1 MPKTMRTPPKS
12 TRSSENTASPTA
24 CLVKQSSLS
33 SFFDPVN
40 KKRSKPDIADD
51 VDDEA
56 PAASDPLGLL
66 MSMMEKNHAEITRK
80 MDTNHNDVTSK
91 ISAIGGNLEVLES
104 TVAKATSDIS
114 AIQQKMDEI
123 DQDKL
128 DSHMI
133 INGADTSQVDANK
146 NDMKQFAIN
155 LIHSFQ
161 IPIDASDVDQAYA
174 FPVATTKRRIV
185 VVFRSSAVKSG
196 VMAAKRASTDERSLY
211 FDHRVTA
218 VNGEL
223 LRQLRQLAKTN
234 GGRAFL
240 YGGRV
245 YYQKP
250 PNTRIRINSLEDI
263 NNLKKSTQ

>member
-1 MPKTMRTPPKS
+1 MRTPPR
-12 TRSSENTASPTA
+12 TSSSSGNAASPTSG
-24 CLVKQSSLS
+24 LVKQSSLS

-51 VDDEA
+51 VDDVA
-56 PAASDPLGLL
+56 PADASDPLRLL
-66 MSMMEKNHAEITRK
+66 MSMMEKNHAEISTK
-80 MDTNHNDVTSK
+80 MDSNHNDVTSK
-91 ISAIGGNLEVLES
+91 ISAIGVNFEVLEA

-114 AIQQKMDEI
+114 AIQRKMDEI

-128 DSHMI
+128 DSHMV
-133 INGADTSQVDANK
+133 INGTVTSQVDASK
-146 NDMKQFAIN
+146 NDMKQFAID

-161 IPIDASDVDQAYA
+161 ISLEASDVDQAYA
-174 FPVATTKRRIV
+174 FPVATIKRRIV
-185 VVFRSSAVKSG
+185 VVFRSSAVKSR

-218 VNGEL
+218 ANGEL
-223 LRQLRQLAKTN
+223 LRQLRQLAKTD

-250 PNTRIRINSLEDI
+250 PNTRIRVNSFEDI
-263 NNLKKSTQ
+263 NKLKTPSQ